1 VTSDVSQ
8 AQPPVRLRQR
18 ALTAGVWALGAHG
31 FDLAVSMI
39 SNLIMTRLLFPE
51 AFGIVAAAAAPIVG
65 LALVSDFGV
74 NTVIVQSR
82 RGEDDDFLRSAWVFQ
97 LLRGLLIWAI
107 LVAFCLVI
115 SIPAIHDRLPIESV
129 YANHLFPPVTAM
141 MGLGLVLTH
150 VESTAVVL
158 NHRRL
163 NQKPIVLLGIS
174 SRILALPIMIAW
186 AWVMPSVWALVGG
199 SLIGGIL
206 RVIFSHTMVPGPRM
220 ALVWNRDHI
229 REIVHF
235 GKWIAVSSFAS
246 FISQQS
252 DIILFGFLLPGST
265 LGIYA
270 IAKLLGGAA
279 EGVIDRLNGTLALPI
294 LGEVIRKDP
303 ENLRDRYYRFRL
315 PIDGLAALFSGGLIA
330 TGYLVVGIL
339 YDPRYAEAGT
349 MLQILAIG
357 IALYPFHLIRSAFTA
372 TGDTHIVAS
381 VTIVQAMSL
390 VACIAAGYAALGTF
404 GAIAGVAIHRLF
416 PSAVIMILAQKR
428 NWISIWHELRIIP
441 ILIFGIVLGEVVVAA
456 AKILGFGEIHHIW
469 HR

>member
-1 VTSDVSQ
+1 
-8 AQPPVRLRQR
+8 
-18 ALTAGVWALGAHG
+18 
-31 FDLAVSMI
+31 
-39 SNLIMTRLLFPE
+39 MTRLLFPE

-65 LALVSDFGV
+65 LALISDFGV
-74 NTVIVQSR
+74 NAVIVQSR

-115 SIPAIHDRLPIESV
+115 SIPAIHDRFPIESV

-150 VESTAVVL
+150 AESTAVIL

-163 NQKPIVLLGIS
+163 NQKPIVLLGMS

-186 AWVMPSVWALVGG
+186 AWVMPSVWAFVGG
-199 SLIGGIL
+199 SLAGGMI
-206 RVIFSHTMVPGPRM
+206 RVILSHTMVPGPRM
-220 ALVWNRDHI
+220 ALVWKRDHI

-252 DIILFGFLLPGST
+252 DVVLFGFLLPTST

-279 EGVIDRLNGTLALPI
+279 EGVIDRLNSTLALPI

-303 ENLRDRYYRFRL
+303 GNLRDRYYGFRL

-330 TGYLVVGIL
+330 TGHLIVGIL

-372 TGDTHIVAS
+372 TGDTHVVAS
-381 VTIVQAMSL
+381 VTIVQAISL
-390 VACIAAGYAALGTF
+390 LVCISTGYTVFGTF
-404 GAIAGVAIHRLF
+404 GAIAGVAVHRLF
-416 PSAVIMILAQKR
+416 PSAVIMFLAQKR
-428 NWISIWHELRIIP
+428 NWLSIWHELRIIP
-441 ILIFGIVLGEVVVAA
+441 IFIFGIILGEIVVATA
-456 AKILGFGEIHHIW
+456 NILGFNEIHHIW